1 MSRARATA
9 LALVNWK
16 GVFYERYLLD
26 RHVTALEGANGAGKT
41 TVMIAAYVVLLPDL
55 SRLRFTNVGESGAT
69 GGDKGIWGR
78 LGDPARPSY
87 AAMELELPGAE
98 GAREGERER
107 VIAGVLLR
115 RKAEPSLDLTPF
127 LITGAG
133 ITGAAASSARLDAR
147 LRDLLLVATHDAA
160 HEGEATEEMVPDL
173 DELRANVARAG
184 AHIEVFA
191 STKDYFGAL
200 FDRGITPLRL
210 GTDEERNK
218 LNEMLRTSM
227 TGGISRAL
235 TTDLRGFL
243 LKEDSGLGDALT
255 RMRANLDAC
264 HRTRIEVGEARRLE
278 RELVGVHDAGQA
290 MFAASML
297 AARTAAAEHA
307 SAVER
312 ARQRRDEAT
321 REVLALDAALDEAK
335 LRHRDVGVRLEKTRV
350 AHDGANAR
358 LEGALRA
365 RTTLARIRELEAE
378 LAGAAG
384 RADVAR
390 AAREGAA
397 AAREER
403 RRERDQAGEA
413 CDRAARGLA
422 DLQGGLD
429 ELHRSVQ
436 AHRQVL
442 RRLGEAREA
451 LGDPSFDAERAGEAL
466 ERTRAALVDLDE
478 RRVRLDRDLEFASVR
493 RTEYAKA
500 VEALGA
506 IAGPIPVER
515 AHDEAR
521 RALARL
527 SDLQASLERAG
538 DLALERDRAAALAGR
553 QSAVRVHAATLGIE
567 GPIEQAARRVG
578 GLLEEADEALRVAED
593 EARTHDAG
601 ADAARRAREEARRQ
615 TTEMERA
622 AERWREMAAVA
633 MRLEA
638 AVGIPARSREQVT
651 TARARLSRDRE
662 AARARVEAA
671 KRQRDELLE
680 GAVILESPSVAVAP
694 ELLRLRDEL
703 DAELLAARFEDLD
716 LADAARVQA
725 ALGPLVDALV
735 VEDPEAAARKL
746 TGLDRQLSSVWLIG
760 AGASIEA
767 FEAAAAAAS
776 GGSVE
781 GGDLVMRESPAV
793 RVTRLPEH
801 PTLGRRARERR
812 ASDLRG
818 QADTLAAQIDSLA
831 DALRALETLS
841 RDVDPMFEDG
851 KLLDGGDPA
860 AALALRRANDAAIEA
875 EEQRC
880 VAAALAARKHA
891 RALRPRVEMLRA
903 LLGEAFLLEPPDHA
917 ARARELS
924 GMLEQ
929 TATTRIELKRTEGA
943 RRSLSLL
950 VDVLRVPPPT
960 EDEAAALEA
969 GREALHRERER
980 LFRAGEALED
990 VAQNRQALAFGDLEG
1005 ALAARGAIAP
1015 ALESQLALARE
1026 ALKAR
1031 EQSLRAAEESWEQST
1046 AASQRADAERGAIEA
1061 QVERTRGE
1069 LGMDA
1074 PAVSESALAVA
1085 QEDAARLTAERAAL
1099 EIEERSLAT
1108 EIALLGERG
1117 GQASRAIAGRERALA
1132 LEVEAA
1138 GPAAERWTQASLR
1151 MEAAGAMRH
1160 VALAR
1165 AAESHEGMTST
1176 ALQAEARSR
1185 AEVLLDRL
1193 TVAAGGT
1200 ESAARVRAAIGT
1212 SSTATHAFLDAWLS
1226 VAEWIKR
1233 RLPAPLGDQPEPL
1246 QALGR
1251 LRHELEAL
1259 EERLA
1264 RQDADLRGSSEDV
1277 ARGIDVHLRRAS
1289 HQVRRLNQHL
1299 DGVRF
1304 GSISAI
1310 RVQMRRIERMEQIL
1324 VALREGAAQDLL
1336 FRPTLPIEEAL
1347 DEIFRRYGGGRG
1359 GGAGRILDYREYVE
1373 LGVEVRRRQGGD
1385 WEVASP
1391 ARLSTGEA
1399 IGVGAALMMVILTEW
1414 ERDAN
1419 LLRARKASGSLRF
1432 LFLDEAN
1439 RLSQDNLAALFDL
1452 CEALDLQ
1459 LLIAAPE
1466 VARADGN
1473 TTYRLVRRLTADGG
1487 EEVLVTGRRTA
1498 AQAI

>member
-78 LGDPARPSY
+78 LGDAARPSY
-87 AAMELELPGAE
+87 AAMEVEIAG
-98 GAREGERER
+98 GER

-115 RKAEPSLDLTPF
+115 RKAEPSLELTPF
-127 LITGAG
+127 LVTGGSGAG
-133 ITGAAASSARLDAR
+133 GVTGGNLEAP
-147 LRDLLLVATHDAA
+147 LRDLLLVAATD
-160 HEGEATEEMVPDL
+160 GEAPEEMVPDL

-200 FDRGITPLRL
+200 FERGITPLRL

-243 LKEDSGLGDALT
+243 LKEDAGLGDALT

-264 HRTRIEVGEARRLE
+264 HRTRVEVGEARRLE

-290 MFAASML
+290 MFVASML
-297 AARTAAAEHA
+297 AARTSAGEHA
-307 SAVER
+307 ASVER
-312 ARQRRDEAT
+312 SRRRRDEAG
-321 REVLALDAALDEAK
+321 REGQALDAALDEAK
-335 LRHRDVGVRLEKTRV
+335 WRHRDLGPRVETVRV
-350 AHDGANAR
+350 DHDGAVAR

-365 RTTLARIRELEAE
+365 RTTAARIRELEAE
-378 LAGAAG
+378 LSGATERAGVGRDAQEAA
-384 RADVAR
+384 V
-390 AAREGAA
+390 AAREA
-397 AAREER
+397 R

-429 ELHRSVQ
+429 ELHRNLQ
-436 AHRQVL
+436 AHRQAT
-442 RRLGEAREA
+442 RRLAEVREA
-451 LGDPSFDAERAGEAL
+451 LGDPAFDAERAGEAL
-466 ERTRAALVDLDE
+466 ERTRAALSELDE
-478 RRVRLDRDLEFASVR
+478 RRVRLDQELESASVR
-493 RTEYAKA
+493 RAEHARA
-500 VEALGA
+500 MEALTA
-506 IAGPIPVER
+506 IAGPVAVER

-527 SDLQASLERAG
+527 SDLQASQERAA
-538 DLALERDRAAALAGR
+538 DLAVERDRAAALAGR
-553 QSAVRVHAATLGIE
+553 QSAARVHAAALGIE
-567 GPIEQAARRVG
+567 APIDEAARHVEQRLAEAEG
-578 GLLEEADEALRVAED
+578 GLRAAED
-593 EARTHDAG
+593 EARAHDAG
-601 ADAARRAREEARRQ
+601 AEAARRAHEEARRQ
-615 TTEMERA
+615 GAEAERA
-622 AERWREMAAVA
+622 AERWRELGAIAA
-633 MRLEA
+633 RLET
-638 AVGIPARSREQVT
+638 AVGMPARSRAEVT
-651 TARARLSRDRE
+651 AARVRLSRDRE
-662 AARARVEAA
+662 MARGRAQAA

-680 GAVILESPSVAVAP
+680 GATILESPSVAVSP
-694 ELLRLRDEL
+694 GLLRLRDEL

-716 LADAARVQA
+716 LADASRAQA
-725 ALGPLVDALV
+725 ALGPLMDALV
-735 VEDPEAAARKL
+735 VEDLEAAARKL
-746 TGLDRQLSSVWLIG
+746 AGLDRDPSTVWLIG

-767 FEAAAAAAS
+767 FAAAAAAAS
-776 GGSVE
+776 GGTIA
-781 GGDLVMRESPAV
+781 GGDLVMREPAAM

-812 ASDLRG
+812 AADLRG
-818 QADTLAAQIDSLA
+818 QADALAAAIETLADE
-831 DALRALETLS
+831 LRALEALS
-841 RDVDPMFEDG
+841 RDVDTMLEEG

-860 AALALRRANDAAIEA
+860 AGLALRRENEAAIEA
-875 EEQRC
+875 EERRC
-880 VAAALAARKHA
+880 TLTSLAARKDA

-924 GMLEQ
+924 EALER
-929 TATTRIELKRTEGA
+929 TASTRQELRRTEGA
-943 RRSLSLL
+943 RRSLALL
-950 VDVLRVPPPT
+950 VEVLRAPPPT
-960 EDEAAALEA
+960 EDEAASLGLGRDALQ
-969 GREALHRERER
+969 RERER
-980 LFRAGEALED
+980 LFRAGEALEQ
-990 VAQNRQALAFGDLEG
+990 VARNRHALAFGDLEG
-1005 ALAARGAIAP
+1005 ALKEQGAVAP
-1015 ALESQLALARE
+1015 ALETQLAHARQ
-1026 ALKAR
+1026 ALQ
-1031 EQSLRAAEESWEQST
+1031 EQEQALRAAEASWEQST
-1046 AASQRADAERGAIEA
+1046 ATAQRADAERGAIQA
-1061 QVERTRGE
+1061 QVERARAE
-1069 LGMDA
+1069 LGTD
-1074 PAVSESALAVA
+1074 PPEISESSLALA
-1085 QEDAARLTAERAAL
+1085 QEEVARLRAERAAL
-1099 EIEERSLAT
+1099 AIEERALAT
-1108 EIALLGERG
+1108 EIALLGERRA
-1117 GQASRAIAGRERALA
+1117 QAAKAVAGCERALA
-1132 LEVEAA
+1132 LEIEAA
-1138 GPAAERWTQASLR
+1138 APAAERWTQASLR
-1151 MEAAGAMRH
+1151 MEAAGALRH

-1165 AAESHEGMTST
+1165 AMESHEGLAS
-1176 ALQAEARSR
+1176 AAFQAEARSR
-1185 AEVLLDRL
+1185 AEVLVDRL
-1193 TVAAGGT
+1193 TVAAGAT
-1200 ESAARVRAAIGT
+1200 ECVARVRGAVT
-1212 SSTATHAFLDAWLS
+1212 SSTATSTDAFLDAWLL

-1233 RLPAPLGDQPEPL
+1233 RLPAPLGEHAEPL
-1246 QALGR
+1246 HALGR

-1277 ARGIDVHLRRAS
+1277 ARGIDVQLRRAS

-1299 DGVRF
+1299 EGVRF
-1304 GSISAI
+1304 GGIAGI
-1310 RVQMRRIERMEQIL
+1310 RAQMRRIERMDQVL

-1347 DEIFRRYGGGRG
+1347 DEIFRRYGGGGRG
-1359 GGAGRILDYREYVE
+1359 GGGARILDYREYVE
-1373 LGVEVRRRQGGD
+1373 LGVEVRRRQGGE
-1385 WEVASP
+1385 WEAASP

-1419 LLRARKASGSLRF
+1419 LLRARKASGSLRL

-1452 CEALDLQ
+1452 CQALDLQ

-1473 TTYRLVRRLTADGG
+1473 TTYRLVRRVGADGG
-1487 EEVLVTGRRTA
+1487 EEVLVTGRRTVATA
-1498 AQAI
+1498 ADA